1 MIKLL
6 PESPGGPA
14 GPAGPAGPGGPG
26 IATVLEAE
34 PAQEGKKGQM
44 KLITSRRSSGNYYCS
59 DEAKLWRVSWL

>member
-1 MIKLL
+1 MFKNKKLTIFTLLKTL

-34 PAQEGKKGQM
+34 PVREGEKGLM
-44 KLITSRRSSGNYYCS
+44 KLINTR
-59 DEAKLWRVSWL
+59 